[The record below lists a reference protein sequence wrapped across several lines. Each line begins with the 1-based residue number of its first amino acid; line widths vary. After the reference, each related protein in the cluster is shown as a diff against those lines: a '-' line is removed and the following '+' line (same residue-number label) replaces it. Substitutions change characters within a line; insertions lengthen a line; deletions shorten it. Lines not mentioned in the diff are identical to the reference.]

1 MSPIDGNSMNEQGN
15 SIALNLETLNS
26 EYKNL
31 LNSYQQA
38 SIDYI
43 NYLQQQSTNP
53 CDRSNPS
60 ADANCWAIIQNQAF
74 WGVSGIS
81 QTSVGSAEQCASACA
96 ATAECSGA
104 TFNPANNSCILRRG
118 DGSPFPTEGSYAIV
132 SKGKQLLQNLD
143 NINNR
148 LTGINQQITAIL
160 DQGKKI
166 NNEQLSP
173 VADSQQQDLLNN
185 YYYLVQERVKI
196 RKMLKNYQETEREI
210 DEGNIV
216 VTKNYYTY
224 ILLFALVIVVV
235 FIIIKLSLPTKQSGG
250 GKMTNN
256 ILYIIF
262 FVILV
267 LLLINFSK
275 NLFK

>member
-53 CDRSNPS
+53 CNHSNS

-81 QTSVGSAEQCASACA
+81 QTSLASPEQCASACA

-118 DGSPFPTEGSYAIV
+118 DGSVFPTEGSYAIV

-143 NINNR
+143 DINNR
-148 LTGINQQITAIL
+148 LTGINQQITTIL

-173 VADSQQQDLLNN
+173 TADAQQQDLLNN

-196 RKMLKNYQETEREI
+196 RKMLKQYQETEREI

-216 VTKNYYTY
+216 VTKNYYSY
-224 ILLFALVIVVV
+224 ILLFALAIVVV

>member
-1 MSPIDGNSMNEQGN
+1 MNEQGN
-15 SIALNLETLNS
+15 SIALNLEALNS

-31 LNSYQQA
+31 LNTYQQA
-38 SIDYI
+38 SIDYV

-81 QTSVGSAEQCASACA
+81 QTTLASPEQCASACA

-104 TFNPANNSCILRRG
+104 TFNPANASCILRRG
-118 DGSPFPTEGSYAIV
+118 DGSPFPTEGSFAIV

-148 LTGINQQITAIL
+148 LTGINQQINAIL
-160 DQGKKI
+160 NQGKKI

-173 VADSQQQDLLNN
+173 TADGQQQELLDN

-210 DEGNIV
+210 DQGNIAI
-216 VTKNYYTY
+216 TKNYYTY
-224 ILLFALVIVVV
+224 ILLLGLVVVVV
-235 FIIIKLSLPTKQSGG
+235 FILIKISLPTKQSGG

-256 ILYIIF
+256 ILYILF
-262 FVILV
+262 FI
-267 LLLINFSK
+267 LLLMLLIHFSK
-275 NLFK
+275 NFFK

>member
-1 MSPIDGNSMNEQGN
+1 MSPIDGNSMNKQGN

-31 LNSYQQA
+31 LNTYQQA
-38 SIDYI
+38 SIDYV

-53 CDRSNPS
+53 CNRSNS
-60 ADANCWAIIQNQAF
+60 ADANCLAIIQNQAF

-81 QTSVGSAEQCASACA
+81 QTMVSSPEQCASACA

-118 DGSPFPTEGSYAIV
+118 DGSVFPTQGTYAIV
-132 SKGKQLLQNLD
+132 SKGKKLLQILD
-143 NINNR
+143 NTNNR
-148 LTGINQQITAIL
+148 LTEINQRIISLL
-160 DQGKKI
+160 DRGQKI

-173 VADSQQQDLLNN
+173 TADAQQQDLLNN
-185 YYYLVQERVKI
+185 YYYLIKERVKI

-224 ILLFALVIVVV
+224 ILLFCLAIVVV
-235 FIIIKLSLPTKQSGG
+235 FIIIKLSLPTNKQYGG

-262 FVILV
+262 FIILV
-267 LLLINFSK
+267 LLLINFIK
-275 NLFK
+275 

>member
-31 LNSYQQA
+31 LNSYHQA
-38 SIDYI
+38 SIDYV
-43 NYLQQQSTNP
+43 NYLQRQSTSP
-53 CDRSNPS
+53 CNSSNS

-81 QTSVGSAEQCASACA
+81 QTSVGSPEQCASACA

-104 TFNPANNSCILRRG
+104 TFNPSNNTCILRRG
-118 DGSPFPTEGSYAIV
+118 EGSAFPTEGSYAIV
-132 SKGKQLLQNLD
+132 SKGKQLLQIID
-143 NINNR
+143 NINSR
-148 LTGINQQITAIL
+148 LTGINQQITSLL
-160 DQGKKI
+160 DQGEKL

-173 VADSQQQDLLNN
+173 TANYQQQDLINN
-185 YYYLVQERVKI
+185 YHHLVQERVKI
-196 RKMLKNYQETEREI
+196 RQMLRKYQETEREI
-210 DEGNIV
+210 DQGNIV

-224 ILLFALVIVVV
+224 ILLFALAIVVV
-235 FIIIKLSLPTKQSGG
+235 FILIKLSLPTTQSGG

-256 ILYIIF
+256 ILYILF
-262 FVILV
+262 FILLV
-267 LLLINFSK
+267 LLIHF
-275 NLFK
+275 FK

>member
-53 CDRSNPS
+53 CDRSNAGS
-60 ADANCWAIIQNQAF
+60 NCFGIIPNQAF

-81 QTSVGSAEQCASACA
+81 QTSLASPEQCASACA

-104 TFNPANNSCILRRG
+104 TFTPANASCILRRG
-118 DGSPFPTEGSYAIV
+118 EGSVFPTEGSFAIV
-132 SKGKQLLQNLD
+132 SKGKQLLQILD
-143 NINNR
+143 NINSR
-148 LTGINQQITAIL
+148 LTGINQQITSIL
-160 DQGKKI
+160 DQGKKF

-173 VADSQQQDLLNN
+173 VADTQQQDLLNN

-224 ILLFALVIVVV
+224 ILLFCLAIVVV
-235 FIIIKLSLPTKQSGG
+235 FIIIKLSLPTNKQSGG

-267 LLLINFSK
+267 LLLINF
-275 NLFK
+275 FK

>member
-1 MSPIDGNSMNEQGN
+1 MSPIDGNSMNKQGN

-31 LNSYQQA
+31 LNTYQQA
-38 SIDYI
+38 SIDYV

-53 CDRSNPS
+53 CNRSNS
-60 ADANCWAIIQNQAF
+60 ADANCLAIIQNQAF

-81 QTSVGSAEQCASACA
+81 QTMVSSPQQCACACA

-118 DGSPFPTEGSYAIV
+118 DGSVFPTQGTYAIV
-132 SKGKQLLQNLD
+132 SKGKKLLQILD
-143 NINNR
+143 NTNNR
-148 LTGINQQITAIL
+148 LTEINQRIISLL
-160 DQGKKI
+160 DRGQKI

-173 VADSQQQDLLNN
+173 TADAQQQDLLNN
-185 YYYLVQERVKI
+185 YYYLIKERVKI

-224 ILLFALVIVVV
+224 ILLFCLAIVVV
-235 FIIIKLSLPTKQSGG
+235 FIIIKLSLPTNKQYGG

-262 FVILV
+262 FIILV
-267 LLLINFSK
+267 LLLINFIK
-275 NLFK
+275 

>member
-1 MSPIDGNSMNEQGN
+1 MSPIDGNSMNKQGN

-31 LNSYQQA
+31 LNTYQQA
-38 SIDYI
+38 SIDYV

-53 CDRSNPS
+53 CNRSNS
-60 ADANCWAIIQNQAF
+60 ADANCLAIIQNQAF

-81 QTSVGSAEQCASACA
+81 QTMVSSPQQCASACA

-118 DGSPFPTEGSYAIV
+118 DGSVFPTQGTYAIV
-132 SKGKQLLQNLD
+132 SKGKKLLQILD
-143 NINNR
+143 NTNNR
-148 LTGINQQITAIL
+148 LTEINQRIISLL
-160 DQGKKI
+160 DRGQKI

-173 VADSQQQDLLNN
+173 TADAQQQDLLNN
-185 YYYLVQERVKI
+185 YYYLIKERVKI

-210 DEGNIV
+210 DEVNIV

-224 ILLFALVIVVV
+224 ILLFCLAIVVV
-235 FIIIKLSLPTKQSGG
+235 FIIIKLSLPTNKQYGG

-262 FVILV
+262 FIILV
-267 LLLINFSK
+267 LLLINFIK
-275 NLFK
+275 